1 MEIFSIVFRTLL
13 FLIIED
19 FLVTDKLETEII
31 RVLML
36 KNSIIKTKIGIPCRD
51 VCNGF
56 PFDFEIEKG
65 LGIYYKN

>member
-1 MEIFSIVFRTLL
+1 M
-13 FLIIED
+13 
-19 FLVTDKLETEII
+19 TDKLETEII
-31 RVLML
+31 RVMML